1 MTKEVAPN
9 KKEIINWEK
18 KSASD
23 AARISKR
30 LEGRAELEDAAT
42 TENSTKLRK
51 PASPSP
57 QSLNRLRKKIK
68 EVYDDEDED
77 EEESTFFNINLLGD
91 EALQDEEAM
100 RNRQEQ
106 ETIRISKEQQK
117 AGKLGA
123 IMSANM
129 AAKEVGLSDA
139 PTLQDERLLNSAE
152 YDPQK
157 IRREVFK
164 QKITKP
170 LRIKGEIP
178 TTDMEKSL
186 QGIKN
191 IQEQFSSEELKNLP
205 AEDMKDFAEERDE
218 NELAKLILK
227 KSGRRAP
234 TKKLSEQIKEMN
246 KKQNTPMNYNEGKEN
261 D

>member
-1 MTKEVAPN
+1 
-9 KKEIINWEK
+9 
-18 KSASD
+18 
-23 AARISKR
+23 
-30 LEGRAELEDAAT
+30 
-42 TENSTKLRK
+42 
-51 PASPSP
+51 
-57 QSLNRLRKKIK
+57 
-68 EVYDDEDED
+68 
-77 EEESTFFNINLLGD
+77 
-91 EALQDEEAM
+91 
-100 RNRQEQ
+100 
-106 ETIRISKEQQK
+106 
-117 AGKLGA
+117 
-123 IMSANM
+123 M
-129 AAKEVGLSDA
+129 AAKEIGLSDA

-157 IRREVFK
+157 VRREVFK

-170 LRIKGEIP
+170 LRIKGEIS
-178 TTDMEKSL
+178 TADIEKSL

-246 KKQNTPMNYNEGKEN
+246 KKQNTSMNYNEGKEN